1 MPTENN
7 PWSGELKAKRQKS
20 QNKGIV
26 KSDQCSVPH
35 SPRSDQ
41 PEIKSKTPVQDSGF
55 TSNTNTYK
63 DQGTTTKPRNNDDI
77 RQSCDGDTRQDRS
90 GCEEDGK
97 QQDTEST
104 GDMLKFTRKNLRP
117 VAGQAFKRSD
127 SQSQG
132 QEDETPV
139 DRLLRQGSLDTPP
152 AASSAADL
160 QTRAATGISG
170 TPSSSRGEG
179 N

>member
-26 KSDQCSVPH
+26 KSDQCSVPK
-35 SPRSDQ
+35 SDE
-41 PEIKSKTPVQDSGF
+41 PANKIKSKIPVQDSGF

-63 DQGTTTKPRNNDDI
+63 DQGNTTKTRNSDGS
-77 RQSCDGDTRQDRS
+77 QPCDGDTRQ
-90 GCEEDGK
+90 GCEEEGK

-104 GDMLKFTRKNLRP
+104 GDMLRFTRKNLRP

-127 SQSQG
+127 SQG

-139 DRLLRQGSLDTPP
+139 DRLLRQGSLDPPP
-152 AASSAADL
+152 ADL
-160 QTRAATGISG
+160 PTRAATGIPG
-170 TPSSSRGEG
+170 TPSSSRGGG

>member
-41 PEIKSKTPVQDSGF
+41 PKIKSKTPVQDSGSGF
-55 TSNTNTYK
+55 ASNTNTYK
-63 DQGTTTKPRNNDDI
+63 DQSTTTKTRNNDDI
-77 RQSCDGDTRQDRS
+77 QQPCDGDTRQDRS

-104 GDMLKFTRKNLRP
+104 GDVLKFTRKNLRP

-152 AASSAADL
+152 AASSAA
-160 QTRAATGISG
+160 TGISG

>member
-26 KSDQCSVPH
+26 KSDQCSVPK
-35 SPRSDQ
+35 SDE
-41 PEIKSKTPVQDSGF
+41 PANKIKSKIPVQDSGF

-63 DQGTTTKPRNNDDI
+63 DQGNTTKTRNSDGS
-77 RQSCDGDTRQDRS
+77 QQPCDGDTRQ
-90 GCEEDGK
+90 GCEEEGK

-104 GDMLKFTRKNLRP
+104 GDMLRFTRKNLRP

-127 SQSQG
+127 SQG

-139 DRLLRQGSLDTPP
+139 DRLLRQGSLDTPA
-152 AASSAADL
+152 AASPAADL
-160 QTRAATGISG
+160 PTRAATGIPG
-170 TPSSSRGEG
+170 TPSSSRGGG

>member
-55 TSNTNTYK
+55 TTSNTNTYK
-63 DQGTTTKPRNNDDI
+63 DQGTTTKTRNNDDI
-77 RQSCDGDTRQDRS
+77 RQPCDGDTRQDRS
-90 GCEEDGK
+90 GCEEEGK

-152 AASSAADL
+152 ADPQA
-160 QTRAATGISG
+160 RAATGISG